1 MRLVPCSQKA
11 CLHLLQLEV
20 QLKAG
25 FVKPT
30 SHTLGT
36 QKSPRSLPLQASD
49 AQHKTEKA
57 ELMIA
62 SQRRCIKRVLLL
74 FKSEGKVLT

>member
-25 FVKPT
+25 LVKHT
-30 SHTLGT
+30 AHTLRT
-36 QKSPRSLPLQASD
+36 QKSPRGLQLQASD
-49 AQHKTEKA
+49 AQQKNEKV

-62 SQRRCIKRVLLL
+62 FHKNEYCCCLRVRA
-74 FKSEGKVLT
+74 KS

>member
-25 FVKPT
+25 LVKCPA
-30 SHTLGT
+30 HTLGT
-36 QKSPRSLPLQASD
+36 QKSPRGLLLQASD
-49 AQHKTEKA
+49 AQHKTEKV

-62 SQRRCIKRVLLL
+62 FQRRCIK
-74 FKSEGKVLT
+74 